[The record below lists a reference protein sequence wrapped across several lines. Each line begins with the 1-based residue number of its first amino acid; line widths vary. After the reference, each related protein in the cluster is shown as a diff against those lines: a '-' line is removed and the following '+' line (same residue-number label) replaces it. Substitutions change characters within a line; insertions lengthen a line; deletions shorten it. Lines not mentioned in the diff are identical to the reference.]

1 MRTEIRV
8 GGLGGQGV
16 ILCGMIIGKAAS
28 IFDGKHATLIQAF
41 GPEARGSAA
50 SAQVTLADEP
60 IGYPYVRK
68 PDVLV
73 VMSPDAYS
81 TFVPTLKEGGLL
93 LYESELVTPNNHLPA
108 GAKALGV
115 PATRL
120 AEELGRR
127 LVMNI
132 VMVGFFTATTQLVS
146 YEAARK
152 AVLDSVPKGT
162 EELNLKAFEAGYAYG
177 RKLVAEEVSHAS

>member
-1 MRTEIRV
+1 
-8 GGLGGQGV
+8 
-16 ILCGMIIGKAAS
+16 MIIGKAAS

-41 GPEARGSAA
+41 GPEARGSAV

-108 GAKALGV
+108 GARALGV

-177 RKLVAEEVSHAS
+177 RKLVAEEVSHVS

>member
-1 MRTEIRV
+1 
-8 GGLGGQGV
+8 
-16 ILCGMIIGKAAS
+16 MIIGKAAS

-108 GAKALGV
+108 GARALGV

-177 RKLVAEEVSHAS
+177 RKLVAEEVSHVS